1 MLIRS
6 MSTSQQ
12 LICQCLSEACQH
24 HNSFRIHGCQ
34 VAINILSVREII
46 FYLLP
51 AIFCL
56 CHVHLTLFRQHIL
69 DGLICVLND
78 IFQVKKNVFLFLSW
92 FIICHHKPTNG
103 MMHRWWIS
111 STNSK
116 WQDGESRIN
125 RLFHIYYHTSWT
137 PVCDS
142 MCAFNVYK

>member
-6 MSTSQQ
+6 MSTSQP

-56 CHVHLTLFRQHIL
+56 TER
-69 DGLICVLND
+69 CV
-78 IFQVKKNVFLFLSW
+78 
-92 FIICHHKPTNG
+92 
-103 MMHRWWIS
+103 
-111 STNSK
+111 
-116 WQDGESRIN
+116 SRTFNIVQTTY
-125 RLFHIYYHTSWT
+125 FGWT
-137 PVCDS
+137 D
-142 MCAFNVYK
+142 MCAK